1 MYQKPFDTVTAFVC
15 KRKRIGSAYTGER
28 DEMPLGTS
36 WTLPNN
42 LIRVQAHR
50 EGLMNG
56 GGGDAA
62 AAAAGL
68 VPVADLHVD

>member
-1 MYQKPFDTVTAFVC
+1 
-15 KRKRIGSAYTGER
+15 
-28 DEMPLGTS
+28 MPLGTS

-62 AAAAGL
+62 AAAAAAAGL